1 MTSSV
6 GRLTANR
13 TFGAQMEEEWGYRSS
28 PPVHANQ
35 EAHFYAYG
43 FSQGAN
49 EADGGPPSEDEE
61 ETGRSTPNP
70 FTDSTGEGF

>member
-1 MTSSV
+1 MDDDVNSAD
-6 GRLTANR
+6 LEAE
-13 TFGAQMEEEWGYRSS
+13 AQMEEEWGYRSF

-49 EADGGPPSEDEE
+49 EADGGPPSEEE
-61 ETGRSTPNP
+61 DETGRSTPKP
-70 FTDSTGEGF
+70 FTDSTGAWV

>member
-1 MTSSV
+1 MDDDVNSAD
-6 GRLTANR
+6 LEAE
-13 TFGAQMEEEWGYRSS
+13 AQMEEEWGYRSF

-49 EADGGPPSEDEE
+49 EADGGPPSEDE
-61 ETGRSTPNP
+61 TGRTTPNP
-70 FTDSTGEGF
+70 FTDSTGAGF

>member
-1 MTSSV
+1 MDDDVNSAD
-6 GRLTANR
+6 LEAE
-13 TFGAQMEEEWGYRSS
+13 AQMEEEWGYRSF

-49 EADGGPPSEDEE
+49 EADGGPPSEDED
-61 ETGRSTPNP
+61 ETGIRTPNP
-70 FTDSTGEGF
+70 FTDSTGAWA

>member
-1 MTSSV
+1 MDDDVNSAD
-6 GRLTANR
+6 LEAE
-13 TFGAQMEEEWGYRSS
+13 AQMEEEWGYRSF

-49 EADGGPPSEDEE
+49 EADGGPASEG
-61 ETGRSTPNP
+61 ETGITTPNP
-70 FTDSTGEGF
+70 FTDSTGAGF

>member
-1 MTSSV
+1 MDDDVNSAD
-6 GRLTANR
+6 LEAE
-13 TFGAQMEEEWGYRSS
+13 AQMEEEWGYRSI
-28 PPVHANQ
+28 PANQ
-35 EAHFYAYG
+35 EEHFYAYG

-70 FTDSTGEGF
+70 FTDSTGAGF